1 MKIIKLAAL
10 LGLMAIT
17 GHAWAEAA
25 FESIQDVQGK
35 WRLEYTKKSLD
46 TKETIKREDTWAF
59 NDGKVTITNIPREG
73 SYYDQLPVKYEIED
87 GKLKIALLGRSDRFD
102 TFSLIEKDEK
112 SMTLKGKYGDIY
124 YFQKK

>member
-1 MKIIKLAAL
+1 MRIIKFAAL
-10 LGLMAIT
+10 LVLMAIT
-17 GHAWAEAA
+17 GHAWAETA
-25 FESIQDVQGK
+25 FESTQDVQGK
-35 WRLEYTKKSLD
+35 WKLEYTKKSID
-46 TKETIKREDTWAF
+46 AKEKIKREDTWAF

-73 SYYDQLPVKYEIED
+73 SYYDQLPVKYVIED

-102 TFSLIEKDEK
+102 IFSLIEKDEK